1 MRPAPKPAVKPAP
14 RPAAP
19 SAAPSAAT
27 AALTPALTPAMTPAA
42 KSTVPPGQAPFARPS
57 RGARRPAAVVT
68 VAVLAWAGALAGCAP
83 AVAPPAVVPAVFVT
97 PVLNDGGAL
106 ERVLPA
112 SLRPRIEAELSW
124 RVGGTVTERAVSL
137 GQTVRAGQR
146 LARLDA
152 ADYQLALESAM
163 AQQRAAAVDAAQAAS
178 DAARFLRLRADGSA
192 GAADAERQQAR
203 ADAATARLAQAERAV
218 ALARNRVA
226 YAELK
231 APFDGVVTALRFET
245 GQAVGENQPVLG
257 LARPGT
263 LELQVD
269 VPEALAADLSR
280 WQASARVA
288 GTQGIVE
295 LPLRLREL
303 APSAAGTSRTFR
315 ARYALAGSPPGEAL
329 RQGLRMGMTAELH
342 LRQPGTQRGAAL
354 PPSALLA
361 TPTAPPAG
369 QREPA
374 DATAPGATVWLVDP
388 ASGALQRTAVQLL
401 SQGTDQVRVA
411 GLPDGALVVSVG
423 AQNLDAGLRV
433 RPVARPLA
441 PPLPAGAGQGQG
453 QGGVTR

>member
-1 MRPAPKPAVKPAP
+1 MKRAPKPAVKPAP
-14 RPAAP
+14 GPAAP
-19 SAAPSAAT
+19 SAVTP
-27 AALTPALTPAMTPAA
+27 ALTPAMPPAMTPAA
-42 KSTVPPGQAPFARPS
+42 KSTVPTGQAPSARPS
-57 RGARRPAAVVT
+57 LGAHRPAAFVT

-83 AVAPPAVVPAVFVT
+83 AAAPPAVVPAVFVS
-97 PVLNDGGAL
+97 PVHNDGGAL

-146 LARLDA
+146 LARLDP
-152 ADYQLALESAM
+152 ADYQLALEAAI

-203 ADAATARLAQAERAV
+203 ADAAAARLAQAERAV
-218 ALARNRVA
+218 ALARNRVG

-263 LELQVD
+263 LELRVD
-269 VPEALAADLSR
+269 VPEALAAELAR
-280 WQASARVA
+280 WRASARVA
-288 GTQGIVE
+288 GAQGIVE

-303 APSAAGTSRTFR
+303 APSAAGASRTFR
-315 ARYALAGSPPGEAL
+315 AHYALAGSPPGDAL

-342 LRQPGTQRGAAL
+342 LRQPGTQRGASL
-354 PPSALLA
+354 PASALLTA
-361 TPTAPPAG
+361 PAAPTAGQPRPA
-369 QREPA
+369 EA
-374 DATAPGATVWLVDP
+374 AAPGATVWLVDP
-388 ASGALQRTAVQLL
+388 ASGALQRTPVQLL

-423 AQNLDAGLRV
+423 AQKLDAGLRV

-441 PPLPAGAGQGQG
+441 APLPAGAGQELGQG
-453 QGGVTR
+453 QGGVIR